1 MRSWVF
7 RNRARLEALCGPSA
21 ARKAGT
27 RPAPGTLVRPDAGK
41 PRKRRGPRVVVVV
54 PARRRR

>member
-7 RNRARLEALCGPSA
+7 RNRARLEALCGLSA
-21 ARKAGT
+21 SRAADA
-27 RPAPGTLVRPDAGK
+27 RPAPGTLVRPDEGK